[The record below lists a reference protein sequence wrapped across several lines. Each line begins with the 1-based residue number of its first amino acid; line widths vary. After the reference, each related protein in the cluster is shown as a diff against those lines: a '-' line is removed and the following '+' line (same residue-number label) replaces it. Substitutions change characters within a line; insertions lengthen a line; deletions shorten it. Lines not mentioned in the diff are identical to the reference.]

1 MTAKS
6 VPSRPRAPLTHRRYP
21 CGRGAGDPI
30 SANIYAGPS
39 GLWGRGWGG
48 GRPSASARGFSEMAR
63 AQAEG
68 LPTCDENASEEL
80 NLMRVNVE
88 ISCESLKPKEELP
101 KPY

>member
-1 MTAKS
+1 
-6 VPSRPRAPLTHRRYP
+6 
-21 CGRGAGDPI
+21 
-30 SANIYAGPS
+30 
-39 GLWGRGWGG
+39 
-48 GRPSASARGFSEMAR
+48 MAR